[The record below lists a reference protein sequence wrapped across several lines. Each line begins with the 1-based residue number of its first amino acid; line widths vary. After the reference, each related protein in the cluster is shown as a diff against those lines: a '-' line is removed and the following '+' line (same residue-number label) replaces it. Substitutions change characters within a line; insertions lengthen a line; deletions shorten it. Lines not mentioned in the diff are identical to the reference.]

1 MSYNFIVDET
11 NIPLGF
17 FDRVENVGIEVNKR
31 TIENLDVDSNFYPL
45 WSGCGNH
52 LDKSKVE
59 LINQGK
65 MKLLL
70 VSDGEALQEMTLNW
84 VMDVIKKFNIDSK
97 QVIFMSYDLRSD
109 ETYRLLLKEFPK
121 FREYP
126 LSVIGMNTY
135 CFERHSDFG
144 DLPLPTEDKKPYKYV
159 CYNAN
164 GKEYRQ
170 FLVTELFRR
179 GLDKYG
185 LISLLYRYGSPSQIL
200 DNFTESLGFDITK
213 GYGKLVDEYAKTE
226 MVKRVP
232 LILDQTM
239 EQVDEWDRPVD
250 VNHIKNSYFNIVTE
264 SYMYNKSLSHAHKTI
279 FEMSEKTYKALIC
292 QPFIHLGSYG
302 VLKYMRSMGYQTFP
316 ELFDESYD
324 DIINH
329 TDRLLAVVDS
339 IEKVCK
345 MDDTEFHNIYCES
358 IIPKVIHNRE
368 LVRSKEIKEKI
379 WNKFIRELIKL

>member
-1 MSYNFIVDET
+1 MINFINDTET
-11 NIPLGF
+11 TPLGF
-17 FDRVENVGIEVNKR
+17 IDRVESYNIKINKR
-31 TIENLDVDSNFYPL
+31 TLDNLGEDNNFYPI
-45 WSGCGNH
+45 WSGSENY

-65 MKLLL
+65 MKLLCI
-70 VSDGEALQEMTLNW
+70 SDGEALQEMTLNW
-84 VMDVIKKFNIDSK
+84 AMDVIKKFKIDFK

-126 LSVIGMNTY
+126 LSVIGMDTY

-164 GKEYRQ
+164 AKEYRM

-179 GLDKYG
+179 GLDKQG
-185 LISLLYRYGSPSQIL
+185 LISLLFRYGSSEQMSS
-200 DNFTESLGFDITK
+200 DFTGDLGFDVTE

-226 MVKRVP
+226 MIKRVP
-232 LILDQTM
+232 LVLDRSM
-239 EQVDEWDRPVD
+239 ESVDENDRPVD
-250 VNHIKNSYFNIVTE
+250 VDHIKNSYFNIITE
-264 SYMYNKSLSHAHKTI
+264 SYMYSKSLPQSHKTI

-302 VLKYMRSMGYQTFP
+302 VLKYMRSMGYKTFP

>member
-1 MSYNFIVDET
+1 MKYNFICDKEK
-11 NIPLGF
+11 IPLGF
-17 FDRVENVGIEVNKR
+17 IDRVESYNIKINKR
-31 TIENLDVDSNFYPL
+31 TLDNLGEDNNFYPI
-45 WSGCGNH
+45 WSGSENY

-65 MKLLL
+65 MKLLCI
-70 VSDGEALQEMTLNW
+70 SDGEALQEMTLNW
-84 VMDVIKKFNIDSK
+84 AVDVIKKFKIDFK

-126 LSVIGMNTY
+126 LSVIGMDTY

-185 LISLLYRYGSPSQIL
+185 LISLLYRYGSSSQIL
-200 DNFTESLGFDITK
+200 DNFTESLGFDTTK
-213 GYGKLVDEYAKTE
+213 GYGKSVDEYAKTE

-232 LILDQTM
+232 LILDQTV
-239 EQVDEWDRPVD
+239 EQVDAWDRPVD

-264 SYMYNKSLSHAHKTI
+264 SYMYNKSLPQSHKTI
-279 FEMSEKTYKALIC
+279 FEMSEKTYKALNC

-302 VLKYMRSMGYQTFP
+302 VLKYMKSMGYETFP

-329 TDRLLAVVDS
+329 TDRLLAVVDA

-345 MDDTEFHNIYCES
+345 MDDRKFHDIYCKEV
-358 IIPKVIHNRE
+358 IPKVIHNRE
-368 LVRSKEIKEKI
+368 LVASKKIKENI
-379 WNKFIRELIKL
+379 WSKFIKDLLAL